1 MTHETAGE
9 QVTMNRRLILISSL
23 VLAGSPAFAAAIKV
37 GPAVGSKAP
46 PISATTLD
54 GKAVSI
60 ASMAG
65 SKGLVLV
72 FFRSAEWCPF
82 CKAQLIGFND
92 APAKLASRGYKLA
105 ALSYDSPEILAKF
118 RDERAIGYKLLSDG
132 NSKTITDWG
141 LRDPQYKPDSRA
153 YGVPQPVIIV
163 ISAKGMIEASLA
175 EEGYK
180 TRPPLDLVLATIDAL
195 PRR

>member
-1 MTHETAGE
+1 MK
-9 QVTMNRRLILISSL
+9 RRLTLISTIAMFAAPA
-23 VLAGSPAFAAAIKV
+23 LAGTIQV

-46 PISATTLD
+46 PITAAMLD
-54 GKAVSI
+54 GKA
-60 ASMAG
+60 ATMDKMAG

-82 CKAQLIGFND
+82 CKAQLIGLND

-118 RDERAIGYKLLSDG
+118 RDERAIGYTLLSDTG
-132 NSKTITDWG
+132 SKTITAWG

-153 YGVPQPVIIV
+153 YGVPQPVIMV
-163 ISAKGMIEASLA
+163 ISSKGVIQASLA

-195 PRR
+195 PPR